1 MIVDHSIIIDRPFDL
16 VWGVF
21 DDPSLQPEWLDMMK
35 SFEQVKGKG
44 NEKGAVQKVVFARE
58 SGDTELTVTILD
70 HDPAGQVVAEYEGM
84 QLPFILTSNFVELED
99 DTTEWAAEIE
109 VKLSFIQKALGP
121 ILKGAMGDL
130 AKEMG
135 SDFKK
140 HVESQAD

>member
-1 MIVDHSIIIDRPFDL
+1 MIVDHSIIIDRPFDE

-21 DDPSLQPEWLDMMK
+21 DEPSLQPEWLDIMK
-35 SFEQVKGKG
+35 SFKQVKGKG
-44 NEKGAVQKVVFARE
+44 NEKGAVQLVVFARD

-70 HDPAGQVVAEYEGM
+70 HDPAGQVVAKYEGM

-109 VKLSFIQKALGP
+109 VKLSLLQKALTP
-121 ILKGAMGDL
+121 VLKGAMSDL

-135 SDFKK
+135 TDFKK
-140 HVESQAD
+140 YVEG